1 MGFCTPRTILHPRAE
16 QDRCEVSA
24 CVWVQAG
31 TGSWKGSCKR
41 CACTLGACKGRR
53 MLTEGLK
60 EEQGLN
66 LCMGTAPGASPR
78 PPGTHCGT
86 AGCLLPHG
94 RVLPGAPHCTV
105 AHQEPRGA
113 AQQALKIRRG
123 IRSDLWCLSRAD
135 FNTGLCP
142 AGWMWSPDSH
152 AQRSPSCS
160 CSSLWLPDFSPIS
173 SAPLNLPEKG
183 CCEA

>member
-1 MGFCTPRTILHPRAE
+1 MFG
-16 QDRCEVSA
+16 
-24 CVWVQAG
+24 
-31 TGSWKGSCKR
+31 CKL
-41 CACTLGACKGRR
+41 AQQL
-53 MLTEGLK
+53 EGLVQRVCVHLGCVQREK
-60 EEQGLN
+60 DAHRGVEGGAGLKPVH
-66 LCMGTAPGASPR
+66 GDSSPR
-78 PPGTHCGT
+78 PAGTHHGT

-94 RVLPGAPHCTV
+94 RVLPGAPHHTV